1 MKFRTYETK
10 SLAALV
16 GVLLLAFGMFVG
28 YAATENE
35 MSKKIEVIEAD
46 AKIVYDQMISYESE
60 LSATIEE
67 LNAANA
73 ELDVANKSLVSAHR
87 DNESLQDALNA
98 ANATIEDLKSD
109 EYELVYIGTYKLTHY
124 CTEKRA
130 HICGTGNGIT
140 ATGTKVTAGRTIAV
154 DPSVIPYGTKVYI
167 EGYGWRVAEDC
178 GGAVDG
184 KHIDMAVDTHSQ
196 AISMGTK
203 TSGVWMLVKKSA

>member
-28 YAATENE
+28 YAATANE
-35 MSKKIEVIEAD
+35 MSERIAIIEAD
-46 AKIVYDQMISYESE
+46 AQVVYNQMIKYESE
-60 LSATIEE
+60 LTETSAE
-67 LNAANA
+67 LNAAK
-73 ELDVANKSLVSAHR
+73 ESLVVAR
-87 DNESLQDALNA
+87 KDNESLNDALSA
-98 ANATIEDLKSD
+98 ANTTIEDLKSD
-109 EYELVYIGTYKLTHY
+109 EYELVYIGNYKMTHY
-124 CTEKRA
+124 CTEKRK
-130 HICGTGNGIT
+130 HICGTGTGLT
-140 ATGTKVTAGRTIAV
+140 ATGTQVTAGRTIAV

-184 KHIDMAVDTHSQ
+184 RHIDVAVETHSQ

-203 TSGVWMLVKKSA
+203 TSGVWLLVKKNS